1 MSRFVVDASVAI
13 KWVVREQDS
22 GLACAL
28 LDDCR
33 LYAPDLLVAEC
44 SNILWK
50 KARRGELSTEHGMLA
65 AQLLEAADIEVLP
78 TRHLLQAATRLALDL
93 DHPAYD
99 CLYVALA
106 VGRGCPLVTADERLR
121 QRVEAHEDDRLAG
134 AVLSLRQAAARQRP
148 GTEVHAAN

>member
-13 KWVVREQDS
+13 KWVVREEDS
-22 GLACAL
+22 GLATAL

-33 LYAPDLLVAEC
+33 LSAPDLLVPEC

-50 KARRGELSTEHGMLA
+50 KTRRGELSAEHAMLA
-65 AQLLEAADIEVLP
+65 AQLLEAADIEILP

-106 VGRGCPLVTADERLR
+106 LDRGRPLVTADGRLLR
-121 QRVEAHEDDRLAG
+121 RVEEHGDDHLAG
-134 AVLSLRQAAARQRP
+134 AVVSLTEAATAQR
-148 GTEVHAAN
+148 GGREVHDAN